1 MVDGWAIRPVIV
13 FYGAVVQTGVRS
25 LEHKMFHVK
34 HLQSNFFAF
43 FSDFCILRSNRGVQN
58 TAKIPAFC
66 STNIDA
72 RI

>member
-43 FSDFCILRSNRGVQN
+43 FNDVCIGSSNSGADN
-58 TAKIPAFC
+58 TAKIPVFC
-66 STNIDA
+66 STNIVA
-72 RI
+72 GI